1 MARHQGGAAV
11 PVMDITISKAHR
23 ERILIVDPDLASA
36 APLLN
41 KLAQAGFQVTTVD
54 SGEQASAAIDEEDPH
69 LVILDWDL
77 PGSITINLVQRLR
90 RGARGQRSRVI
101 AVSQYGG
108 EQAVVTSLD
117 MGVDDYIVR
126 PYSSSELVARA
137 QALLRPLRA
146 KNGGGQTLEFRELT
160 LLLAECRLVIKDGCR
175 SLRGAEFRLLEY
187 LMRHP
192 ERAFSRQTLLL
203 QVWGRESSASERAV
217 DVNVQRLRR
226 TLAPFKCD
234 GYLQTV
240 RNVGYRL
247 SAS

>member
-1 MARHQGGAAV
+1 MARHQGVSAV
-11 PVMDITISKAHR
+11 PLMNIAFAKEHR
-23 ERILIVDPDLASA
+23 ERILIVDPDVASA
-36 APLLN
+36 TPLLN
-41 KLAQAGFQVTTVD
+41 KLAQAGFQVTTVN
-54 SGEQASAAIDEEDPH
+54 SGEQARVAIEEENPH

-77 PGSITINLVQRLR
+77 PGAVTIDLVQRVR
-90 RGARGQRSRVI
+90 HGARGQRSRLI

-108 EQAVVTSLD
+108 EQAVVTSLEL
-117 MGVDDYIVR
+117 GVDDYVVR

-137 QALLRPLRA
+137 QALLRPLRV

-160 LLLAECRLVIKDGCR
+160 LLLAECRLVIKDGFR

-192 ERAFSRQTLLL
+192 ERAFSRQALLL

-217 DVNVQRLRR
+217 DVNIQRLRR